1 MNFPLFSSLIFLTS
15 ILSAINIRNLK
26 DQHSFNLF
34 NYDKPSFR
42 YRHINHT
49 LHIANTTSSKYR
61 QYGPLL
67 LNFGQL
73 RTKKDTTVIQGLI
86 NSNDE
91 IYLAINCRYNLINVT
106 TQSLLWKDWQSPK
119 KEFEYK
125 IIHDICSI

>member
-1 MNFPLFSSLIFLTS
+1 MNLPFFSSSIFLTC
-15 ILSAINIRNLK
+15 IISANHIRNLK

-49 LHIANTTSSKYR
+49 FDIANSTSSKYR

-73 RTKKDTTVIQGLI
+73 RTKKYTTVIQGLI

-91 IYLAINCRYNLINVT
+91 IYLSINCRYNLINVT

-119 KEFEYK
+119 PEFEYN